1 MKIKNIPLIPVL
13 FFISSAFNFIISQP
27 AIPLKQYNFYEK
39 AINQNN
45 KNETFRINSTV
56 LPISIGVLSAVYL
69 INPVFELSER
79 KLYLGLTKEVSVGW
93 GKLGEHRTSAEYTM
107 IFSGNVRHHLRFS
120 YKYDI
125 LLKTGIQP
133 SHMLQGTSV
142 ISIGAGYFTDFG
154 GNGIFPEFTYGYSI
168 RNHKLLFYPH
178 IKLRHTFMINKE
190 KPDITDF
197 SFGIILG
204 IANPFIDLDIRR
216 KY

>member
-1 MKIKNIPLIPVL
+1 MKIKCRTIITVL
-13 FFISSAFNFIISQP
+13 CFISSAFNYIHSQSAVP
-27 AIPLKQYNFYEK
+27 FKQHYFNGSLKLQY
-39 AINQNN
+39 N
-45 KNETFRINSTV
+45 KNEACRKNSTV

-69 INPVFELSER
+69 INPILELSAR
-79 KLYLGLTKEVSVGW
+79 KLYLGLTKEFSVGW
-93 GKLGEHRTSAEYTM
+93 GKLGEHRTSAEYTI
-107 IFSGNVRHHLRFS
+107 IFSGNVSHYLRFS
-120 YKYDI
+120 YKYDF

-142 ISIGAGYFTDFG
+142 ISAGAGYFTDFS
-154 GNGIFPEFTYGYSI
+154 GNGIYPEITYGYSV

-178 IKLRHTFMINKE
+178 IKLRHTFMIQE
-190 KPDITDF
+190 DKPDITDI